1 MRWVWLVWVGWLI
14 AGSAWAENYD
24 ALRAGI
30 VKVTTTDGRIGTGF
44 VVQIDGNNAYVVTA
58 SHVVEGEQN
67 PALTLYQRQND
78 PLRGQVIHLE
88 GGDPRGLAL
97 VKING
102 NLPSGL
108 VALPLAADNVRPDES
123 IVLIGFPL
131 GGGAWMPVVGQV
143 GTPNNKDM
151 TMSAIIEEGNSGGPV
166 LYNRQVAGVVMKQS
180 GEKTFGKAVPI
191 SIVKTT
197 LENWGVVV
205 GSSAHLPV
213 TMPATSPEPCR
224 LCPDMVNIPA
234 GDFWMGSADN
244 EPNADKDEKPRHK
257 VHVDAFRLAK
267 YEVSRAEFEAFVEAT
282 GHVSGECGIWDGKQ
296 LVIKAG
302 SSWRNPPSFEQSGDH
317 PVVCVSHDDAQ
328 AYIRWLNQQTG
339 FTYRLPTEAEWE
351 YAARA
356 GASTTYPWG
365 NAVDDACRFGNVA
378 DQAARQ
384 TFKDWTIANCR
395 DGYVYTAPRG
405 QFLPNGFGLYDISG
419 NVWEWTCS
427 AYNTKNGYDGSEKR
441 CSSAGLRAIR
451 GGSWDNGPV
460 DLRSAYRGGYNP
472 VNRDFNLGFRLAQD

>member
-1 MRWVWLVWVGWLI
+1 MRWAWLLWVGWLI

-78 PLRGQVIHLE
+78 PLRGQVLHME

-97 VKING
+97 VKISG

-108 VALPLAADNVRPDES
+108 TVLPLAAENVRPDES

-131 GGGAWMPVVGQV
+131 GGGAWMPVIGQV

-151 TMSAIIEEGNSGGPV
+151 TMSAIVEDGNSGGPV

-197 LENWGVVV
+197 LENWGVGV
-205 GSSAHLPV
+205 GNASRSTITV
-213 TMPATSPEPCR
+213 TAASNPQPCR

-244 EPNADKDEKPRHK
+244 EPNAEKNEKPRHK
-257 VHVDAFRLAK
+257 VHVNAFRLAK
-267 YEVSRAEFEAFVEAT
+267 YEVSRAEFAAFVEAS
-282 GHVSGECGIWDGKQ
+282 GHVTGECRSWDGKQ
-296 LVIKAG
+296 WANKAG
-302 SSWRNPPSFEQSGDH
+302 SSWRQPGFEQNGDH
-317 PVVCVSHDDAQ
+317 PVVCVSHDDTQ

-339 FTYRLPTEAEWE
+339 LTFRLPTEAEWE

-356 GASTTYPWG
+356 GVETTYPWG
-365 NAVDDACRFGNVA
+365 NDVEQACSSANVA
-378 DQAARQ
+378 DLTVKKALNW
-384 TFKDWTIANCR
+384 DPVVNCA
-395 DGYVYTAPRG
+395 DGYIYTAPRG
-405 QFLPNGFGLYDISG
+405 RFRANGFGLYDISG
-419 NVWEWTCS
+419 NAWEWTCS
-427 AYNTKNGYDGSEKR
+427 AYTENGYDGSEKR
-441 CSSAGLRAIR
+441 CAGGGNRVVR
-451 GGSWDNGPV
+451 GGTWLSNQDY
-460 DLRSAYRGGYNP
+460 LRSADRTGGSPNYRFIGI
-472 VNRDFNLGFRLAQD
+472 GFRLSQD

>member
-67 PALTLYQRQND
+67 PALTLFQRQND

-205 GSSAHLPV
+205 GNSSRSTV
-213 TMPATSPEPCR
+213 TVTAASNPEPCR

-257 VHVDAFRLAK
+257 VHVEAFRLAK

-282 GHVSGECGIWDGKQ
+282 GHVTGECNAWDGKQ
-296 LVIKAG
+296 WVSKAG
-302 SSWRNPPSFEQSGDH
+302 SSWRQPGFEQSGDH

-339 FTYRLPTEAEWE
+339 FTYRLPIEAEWE

-365 NAVDDACRFGNVA
+365 SDVDDACYYANVA
-378 DQAARQ
+378 DLTSKKTLNWDPVVSCA
-384 TFKDWTIANCR
+384 

-405 QFLPNGFGLYDISG
+405 RLRANGFGLHDISG

-427 AYNTKNGYDGSEKR
+427 VYTENGYDGSEKR
-441 CSSAGLRAIR
+441 CVGTGRRVIR
-451 GGSWDNGPV
+451 GGSWNYGPV
-460 DLRSAYRGGYNP
+460 NLRSANRNGSNP
-472 VNRDFNLGFRLAQD
+472 DNRFSGLGFRLAQD